1 MKAGSRTLNQSGAA
15 PAAVTPVRIVAA
27 DEVIAHLRERGESLY
42 VWSHVHGVCEG
53 KVNLL
58 QVGTER
64 PSDEGLRFERIG
76 ADGFDVFLA
85 IGSLLWPEF
94 VELELHGRKKQI
106 RAYWNGQA
114 SVG

>member
-1 MKAGSRTLNQSGAA
+1 MEATHAKVNVPEGGLTSNS
-15 PAAVTPVRIVAA
+15 PVRILAA
-27 DEVIAHLRERGESLY
+27 DDVREVVRERGGSLY
-42 VWSHVHGVCEG
+42 LWTDVHGVCEG
-53 KVNLL
+53 KVTLL
-58 QVGTER
+58 RVGTER
-64 PSDEGLRFERIG
+64 PSDEALRFKRIG

-94 VELELHGRKKQI
+94 VEFELHGRKKQI